1 MHHAPCAKLCYTQNL
16 LAILVS
22 NFYMTDLEVHTV
34 AACAY
39 IHVHIGVRLSS
50 LARLYTTS
58 NGFAN
63 YYALMSLRSRSKL
76 WNTLLMAK
84 ILFQIAL
91 LSLHPRR
98 ISQVLCIGP
107 GAAGGPSAALALGR
121 RGVIARC
128 FIKSYRM
135 PCR

>member
-1 MHHAPCAKLCYTQNL
+1 
-16 LAILVS
+16 
-22 NFYMTDLEVHTV
+22 MTDLEVHTV

-39 IHVHIGVRLSS
+39 IHDHIGVRLSS

-58 NGFAN
+58 TGNGFAN
-63 YYALMSLRSRSKL
+63 YYALMSLRSQSKL
-76 WNTLLMAK
+76 LNTLLMAK

-107 GAAGGPSAALALGR
+107 ELLEGRVLHWLWAGE
-121 RGVIARC
+121 V
-128 FIKSYRM
+128 
-135 PCR
+135 